1 MKRLLYFIGFIALTG
16 FLLHW
21 SRFELEY
28 SVMERGVFEQTQVLR
43 RDKWKW
49 EGSVTDLKYYEVCRR
64 PDGPCWR
71 RLPDRSYWVIDKPS
85 YNSPYI
91 AIVSNNRDGKRVETE
106 FRFFETDGGKELQCK
121 DCDLNEFVRSE
132 RWGAFYITGETVSL
146 GTVIGPKEAP
156 TVRLRLLDLSGGVVS
171 VHHLADIDS
180 DVRRYGEVFLYP
192 DPDLRAAAWIVCAE
206 DGCRM
211 HEYHLDSGY
220 QSQRSVECTSAPSTR
235 LRARVEEGRF
245 VPDCE

>member
-1 MKRLLYFIGFIALTG
+1 MKKLLYFIGIIALTG

-28 SVMERGVFEQTQVLR
+28 SVMKRGVFEQIQVLR

-64 PDGPCWR
+64 PDGLCWR
-71 RLPDRSYWVIDKPS
+71 RLPDNSHWVDDTPS
-85 YNSPYI
+85 YDSPYI
-91 AIVSNNRDGKRVETE
+91 AIVANNRNGELVGVE
-106 FRFFETDGGKELQCK
+106 FMIFETVGGRELPCRS
-121 DCDLNEFVRSE
+121 CDLNQIIRSE
-132 RWGAFYITGETVSL
+132 RFGLLYITGDVAALRTA
-146 GTVIGPKEAP
+146 IGPKEAP
-156 TVRLRLLDLSGGVVS
+156 IVRLRLLDLSGGVVS
-171 VHHLADIDS
+171 VHHLADIDA

-245 VPDCE
+245 VPDCA